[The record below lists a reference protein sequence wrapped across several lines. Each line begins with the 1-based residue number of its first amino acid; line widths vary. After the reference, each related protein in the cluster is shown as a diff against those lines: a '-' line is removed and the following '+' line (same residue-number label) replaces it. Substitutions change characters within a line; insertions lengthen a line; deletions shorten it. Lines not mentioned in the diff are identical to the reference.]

1 MHKTPHLKP
10 APSNISLKCI
20 ILHICRTSEADGKEL
35 QRLRCQPN
43 CSVFQV
49 LICLKPKKEKSGTL
63 VLSLVL
69 DLHIPHLCLAIQLD
83 RPITSVSRLSEIRM
97 STVVSLETL
106 KFKAVMNKQKMNAT
120 ELLLYL

>member
-1 MHKTPHLKP
+1 MPL
-10 APSNISLKCI
+10 NISLNCI
-20 ILHICRTSEADGKEL
+20 ILYICLTSEADGKEL
-35 QRLRCQPN
+35 QRLQCQPN

-69 DLHIPHLCLAIQLD
+69 DVHIAYLCLAVHLD

-106 KFKAVMNKQKMNAT
+106 KFNRLVT
-120 ELLLYL
+120 RILCGGGGGGGC

>member
-1 MHKTPHLKP
+1 MY
-10 APSNISLKCI
+10 
-20 ILHICRTSEADGKEL
+20 ICLTSEADGKEL
-35 QRLRCQPN
+35 QHLRFQPN

-49 LICLKPKKEKSGTL
+49 LIFLKPKEEKSGTL

-69 DLHIPHLCLAIQLD
+69 DVHIAHLCLAIHLD

-106 KFKAVMNKQKMNAT
+106 AVMNKQKMNAT
-120 ELLLYL
+120 EFTSLFVTTCFVIR